1 MRTYDDLE
9 AAWKAL
15 RRSRDISV
23 REVACI
29 GAPRT
34 LLCAEM
40 GTTSAPTIAI
50 AAGVHGD
57 EPAGVWALL
66 SLVEDGLLD
75 SRFAY
80 RLWPCTNPSGYR
92 AGTRANVEG
101 DDVNRSFTRGGQT
114 PEAKAIMT
122 SNRDRK
128 FVLSL
133 DLHEDNDADGFY
145 CYCYEPT
152 EAGSPIGTRVVESIA
167 AAGLPLQEL
176 GPDFD
181 LGAPLQ
187 AKEVALVVG
196 RVIPNLAAEMAGLGG
211 LSYSLYVIR
220 HAARRALTFESPSIR
235 PWEER
240 IAVHR
245 VAVTSAIASF
255 GDHSAKEPICS
266 AIP

>member
-1 MRTYDDLE
+1 MFERLGTALRVQPYDDLE
-9 AAWKAL
+9 AGWKAL

-34 LLCAEM
+34 LLCAEV
-40 GTTSAPTIAI
+40 GSTSAPTVAI

-57 EPAGVWALL
+57 EPAAAWALL

-75 SRFAY
+75 PLFSY
-80 RLWPCTNPSGYR
+80 RLWPCNNPTGYR
-92 AGTRANVEG
+92 AGTRENAEG

-122 SNRDRK
+122 ANRDRK

-133 DLHEDNDADGFY
+133 DLHEDNEAEGFY

-152 EAGSPIGTRVVESIA
+152 EVGSPIGTRVVESIA
-167 AAGLPLQEL
+167 AAGLPLQALTHE
-176 GPDFD
+176 FN

-187 AKEVALVVG
+187 TTQVTLTAG

-220 HAARRALTFESPSIR
+220 HAARRA
-235 PWEER
+235 
-240 IAVHR
+240 
-245 VAVTSAIASF
+245 
-255 GDHSAKEPICS
+255 
-266 AIP
+266 